1 MLAEEAVRT
10 SASTGLWT
18 KNNGKALAD
27 AQSGLALQLKDKG
40 KELADAEGRLAS
52 LSSSRDV
59 QLVPL
64 PLFRD
69 RRTPFD
75 PPRNPV

>member
-1 MLAEEAVRT
+1 
-10 SASTGLWT
+10 LWIQ
-18 KNNGKALAD
+18 NKALAD
-27 AQSGLALQLKDKG
+27 AQSRLALQFKDKC
-40 KELADAEGRLAS
+40 KELADAQSRLAS
-52 LSSSRDV
+52 RSSSRDV